1 METSVDRWNNRV
13 SYTQSNPLFD
23 MSVSGSDLYSV
34 QPDDLKPVRPRR
46 QWCFNVI
53 VVYLVLQ
60 TALNVFLLYKV
71 FMLELPSN
79 LSSETLML
87 SNHIG
92 MGEEQD
98 DGKLQTFIHNNTE
111 ETKILRGQLWTLQSQ
126 VDSLCG
132 EDGQLDRMRAD
143 LNLLNMSTNNLGD
156 KLTAVSLQ
164 PGPPGPPGTTG
175 KPGVPGERGLK
186 GDSGLI
192 GPPGPKGDMGLKGQ
206 SGEPG
211 VAGSPG
217 PTGPPGRTG
226 LRGLPG
232 APGNQGEG
240 VKGER
245 GEPGAKGTDGIKGAT
260 GSPGQIGAAGIPGLK
275 GDKGDLGNNGPPGPP
290 GVRGPEGSTGAPGP
304 SGAKGS
310 KGEKGSAR
318 DEIVRLIPGPSRGR
332 VEVKHN
338 GVWGTVCDDN
348 FNSAD
353 GVVICKMLGYQRA
366 TSVFTAEAGTGS
378 IWLDD
383 LQCTGSESNV
393 FNCSHNGVGVNN
405 CGHSEDAGVQCA

>member
-318 DEIVRLIPGPSRGR
+318 DGNSPRKAQGSEASIVLCSNFLTPVFKIFIYLQLSLSNRQFLLPAYPNPFSHIFFSFSSLFFTANQGISHMCFSCRNSVWRLIRYFS
-332 VEVKHN
+332 
-338 GVWGTVCDDN
+338 W
-348 FNSAD
+348 
-353 GVVICKMLGYQRA
+353 
-366 TSVFTAEAGTGS
+366 
-378 IWLDD
+378 
-383 LQCTGSESNV
+383 
-393 FNCSHNGVGVNN
+393 
-405 CGHSEDAGVQCA
+405 